1 MTVTLPPPRCS
12 HLSARADPGTTPR
25 QSAEACRSSTW
36 DRRPPRRGAG
46 RNSFKRVWFH
56 PPAIS
61 YGPEKRAEASKQ
73 ASKQRPKQRT
83 YSGNRTGPVRGPPER
98 PSLREVVTANTIGA
112 SDSSSHPDPLSTSP
126 PPSQA
131 ILQNE
136 RSKRART
143 RVSASTLPSIRF
155 TRAQGTPPFANT
167 PQTV

>member
-12 HLSARADPGTTPR
+12 HLSARADPGTIHTP
-25 QSAEACRSSTW
+25 E
-36 DRRPPRRGAG
+36 RRGVPHELDVG
-46 RNSFKRVWFH
+46 
-56 PPAIS
+56 PAAA
-61 YGPEKRAEASKQ
+61 RAAIVSIEFGFQSSGNKLRTRKT
-73 ASKQRPKQRT
+73 SGRPKQRN
-83 YSGNRTGPVRGPPER
+83 YPGNRTEPVARA
-98 PSLREVVTANTIGA
+98 SLRVVTTANTIGA